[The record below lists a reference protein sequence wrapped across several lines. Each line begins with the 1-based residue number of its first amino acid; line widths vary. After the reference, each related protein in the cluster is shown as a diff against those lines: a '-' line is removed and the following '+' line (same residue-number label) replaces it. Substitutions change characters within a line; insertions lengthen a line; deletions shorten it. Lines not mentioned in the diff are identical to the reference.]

1 MADLPIPL
9 YILVKSQGKEE
20 TDMEAIRELN
30 VEVIGVMHWE
40 GIDFEFLEPE
50 VSFERPTIRPDRAKQ
65 KPHLTARQKRLVE
78 AERYTHTLP

>member
-1 MADLPIPL
+1 
-9 YILVKSQGKEE
+9 
-20 TDMEAIRELN
+20 MEAIRELN

-50 VSFERPTIRPDRAKQ
+50 VSFERPTIRPDRTKQ
-65 KPHLTARQKRLVE
+65 KAHLTARQKKLVE